1 MPRNFVLL
9 AALAGFVSAAPIAA
23 LAEGAKKESENFFD
37 IRDEVQ
43 EAGHVVET
51 GAKKT
56 VGFFEGLF
64 DDDDDKKDDG
74 LKFHAPWDKKS

>member
-1 MPRNFVLL
+1 MPRKLVVLT
-9 AALAGFVSAAPIAA
+9 ALAGFIAAAPMTAFA
-23 LAEGAKKESENFFD
+23 KETKKESENFFD
-37 IRDEVQ
+37 ITDEVQ

-64 DDDDDKKDDG
+64 DDDDGKDDG
-74 LKFHAPWDKKS
+74 ATFHAPWDKKN